1 MSTRTI
7 DCVITGADRVAA
19 NGDVANKIGTY
30 SLAVCARAHGV
41 RFMVVAP
48 TSTIDLNTTNGA
60 QIPLEQRPNEELLE
74 YRDFRIAPSD
84 LDAYNP
90 VFDITPA
97 ELVDLLV
104 TERGV
109 IERPNRE
116 TIQGLF
122 RT

>member
-1 MSTRTI
+1 
-7 DCVITGADRVAA
+7 
-19 NGDVANKIGTY
+19 
-30 SLAVCARAHGV
+30 
-41 RFMVVAP
+41 MVVAP

-60 QIPLEQRPNEELLE
+60 RIPLEQRPSEELLE